1 MGCRASTQL
10 FYYFCIISE
19 LFSFSEQNHQK
30 LECCTNVCVCVCVL
44 SVQVWGGP
52 LEIRVE
58 RLRLTYCFCMKS
70 PERMAPGLA
79 GSRDSSCLLLP
90 VVLSNVSIIRPSMI
104 SPCGFMLTPPLQ
116 VPVLVVRG
124 ASCSLSL
131 LEI

>member
-1 MGCRASTQL
+1 MGCGASTQL

-19 LFSFSEQNHQK
+19 LFSFSEQNHKK
-30 LECCTNVCVCVCVL
+30 LECHTNVCVCVL

-58 RLRLTYCFCMKS
+58 RLRLTYWFCIKS
-70 PERMAPGLA
+70 PERMASGSA
-79 GSRDSSCLLLP
+79 GSRDSFSLILP
-90 VVLSNVSIIRPSMI
+90 VVFSDVSIIRLSTI